1 VEASTKLTR
10 RKRGEAVP
18 FFDDKGG
25 VRRVITGEMLATSI
39 NLFRCL
45 LSAEKD
51 VFLPTTH
58 TLLSKEMQV

>member
-1 VEASTKLTR
+1 
-10 RKRGEAVP
+10 
-18 FFDDKGG
+18 
-25 VRRVITGEMLATSI
+25 VITSEMLATSI

-58 TLLSKEMQV
+58 TLQSKEMQV